1 MTAGTAMKDWEF
13 LIQKEGDRTW
23 LPIET
28 QTVEIL
34 EGRYRIVVR
43 THRPEEE
50 IEVRIGYVST
60 DETPPKRRVQQ
71 RTRRSNAQGLM
82 PIVAFTR
89 FRSGIWEIRCG
100 LPTPGQTDW
109 QARFELQVQPQD
121 SGESFEWEVV
131 DDEPLPPTSLTN
143 PLISAEKFAALK
155 APEQAAPGQAIP
167 DQPTAQETA
176 DPSQGPVET
185 WSPAPRIASNSPSDI
200 NKLRQLAEQMSQT
213 VVDSMLEFTSGL
225 EASQPEGSQPE
236 ASQPEASQPEA
247 SSAASPFAAPLEP
260 RIAPIP
266 ETDDLSPE
274 PDSDLNLSLN
284 DPALELPLSLDLSLR
299 LDQDTI
305 VLGQAIPQSLNGQVQ
320 GPADEVGV
328 LPAGSLLCLE
338 LRDPATAQ
346 CVALQ
351 HYSLDLQPLP
361 AAFTFTIE
369 LPPACNS
376 QLLLGSLQLQH
387 QGHAGPATVLA
398 TQSFTVVA
406 PVSAL
411 LNAVDP
417 TLMSTSEDLD
427 GPEQSLSQS
436 TAEAIVSER
445 LGYNKRGPEIDTALL
460 KFLDP
465 VPPEEADR
473 LAPQYKNTRNRV
485 LPPKLSLKSDSP
497 AVSVG
502 LDLPSF
508 AARSIRVPT
517 PPPFQEE
524 GAEIGTDRDISPTDE
539 VFLEAE
545 NDPDRLDEAYLEPA
559 SPEEAPP
566 GKAPLAGAP
575 LEEAPLESIEWG
587 EERAPEA
594 IASIS
599 TTLPDPQV
607 DDDAGFFRPDTDLD
621 DQAPTQAGELRS
633 LNLEARFLDRLNAF
647 AAEDAA
653 FVRRETALAN
663 ANWSETTLD
672 EDPEEPESN
681 TIDHPFTDSSTDF
694 PTWPGMPMEV
704 VAEDEPAAPA
714 SLSWLQPKIETIGIP
729 DDMPI
734 PEPELAIARLELVAG
749 QRLEVELRVAAE
761 PTRLC
766 AKIWMTDCQTRTL
779 LMEPMLVTDF
789 IHGFDEVLE
798 TCVDMNVPLGC
809 MELQVE
815 AIAIEPISQRESRK
829 VVLRRSVLPP
839 DFLEA
844 EDDSL
849 L

>member
-1 MTAGTAMKDWEF
+1 VGWDLEGQAGLLDGIMTAGTAMKDWEF

-43 THRPEEE
+43 THRPEED

-109 QARFELQVQPQD
+109 QARFELQVQPRD

-131 DDEPLPPTSLTN
+131 DDEPLPATSLTN
-143 PLISAEKFAALK
+143 PLVSAAEFAALTAT
-155 APEQAAPGQAIP
+155 APPGIASQNVAPP
-167 DQPTAQETA
+167 ELA
-176 DPSQGPVET
+176 DPNQSPVET
-185 WSPAPRIASNSPSDI
+185 WSPAPRASSSPTDI

-225 EASQPEGSQPE
+225 EASQPE
-236 ASQPEASQPEA
+236 ASQPEA
-247 SSAASPFAAPLEP
+247 SSLETRETSPAEPLDATAS
-260 RIAPIP
+260 IP

-274 PDSDLNLSLN
+274 QEPDRNLDLRPDLRPDLSAT
-284 DPALELPLSLDLSLR
+284 DLELPLSLDLSLR

-351 HYSLDLQPLP
+351 HCSLDLQPLP
-361 AAFTFTIE
+361 APFTFAIE
-369 LPPACNS
+369 LPLACTS

-417 TLMSTSEDLD
+417 TLMSSGDDLD
-427 GPEQSLSQS
+427 GPEQSLRQS

-445 LGYNKRGPEIDTALL
+445 LGYSKRGPEIDTALL

-465 VPPEEADR
+465 VPQEQVDR
-473 LAPQYKNTRNRV
+473 LTPPQYKTTRNRV
-485 LPPKLSLKSDSP
+485 LPPKLGPKADSP
-497 AVSVG
+497 AAGG

-524 GAEIGTDRDISPTDE
+524 GAELERAEADRDALAANAPS
-539 VFLEAE
+539 LETGLLE
-545 NDPDRLDEAYLEPA
+545 EDP
-559 SPEEAPP
+559 PEESR
-566 GKAPLAGAP
+566 L
-575 LEEAPLESIEWG
+575 IDWG
-587 EERAPEA
+587 EDQAPEA

-607 DDDAGFFRPDTDLD
+607 DDDAGFLRPDTDLD
-621 DQAPTQAGELRS
+621 DQAPPQAGELRS

-647 AAEDAA
+647 AVEDAA
-653 FVRRETALAN
+653 FVRRETAFAESDL
-663 ANWSETTLD
+663 TD
-672 EDPEEPESN
+672 EDSDPEESKPL
-681 TIDHPFTDSSTDF
+681 DHPLTDSSTDF
-694 PTWPGMPMEV
+694 PTWPGIPTEI
-704 VAEDEPAAPA
+704 VADDEPIAPSA
-714 SLSWLQPKIETIGIP
+714 LSWLQPKTETIGIP

-734 PEPELAIARLELVAG
+734 PEPELAIARGELIAG

-766 AKIWMTDCQTRTL
+766 AKIWLTDCQTRTL

-844 EDDSL
+844 QDDSML
-849 L
+849 

>member
-109 QARFELQVQPQD
+109 QARFELQVQPRD

-155 APEQAAPGQAIP
+155 APEQATPGQAIP

-225 EASQPEGSQPE
+225 EASQPEASQPE
-236 ASQPEASQPEA
+236 ASQPEASQPKA
-247 SSAASPFAAPLEP
+247 SSAASPFETPLEP
-260 RIAPIP
+260 RVAPIP

-274 PDSDLNLSLN
+274 PDPDLNPRLNPRLN
-284 DPALELPLSLDLSLR
+284 DPALELPLSLDLSLC

-351 HYSLDLQPLP
+351 HYSLDLQTLP

-465 VPPEEADR
+465 VSPEEADR
-473 LAPQYKNTRNRV
+473 LAPQYKNARNRV
-485 LPPKLSLKSDSP
+485 LPPKLGPKSDSP
-497 AVSVG
+497 TVSVG

-524 GAEIGTDRDISPTDE
+524 GTEIGADRDILPTDE
-539 VFLEAE
+539 VFLESE

-559 SPEEAPP
+559 SPEEAP
-566 GKAPLAGAP
+566 LA
-575 LEEAPLESIEWG
+575 EAPLESIEWG

-607 DDDAGFFRPDTDLD
+607 DEDAGFFRPDTDLD

-647 AAEDAA
+647 AQEDAA
-653 FVRRETALAN
+653 FVSQKTALAE
-663 ANWSETTLD
+663 ANLAEANLD
-672 EDPEEPESN
+672 EESEID
-681 TIDHPFTDSSTDF
+681 TIDPPLTDSSTDF

-704 VAEDEPAAPA
+704 VADDEPIVPA
-714 SLSWLQPKIETIGIP
+714 SLSWLQPTIETIGIP

-809 MELQVE
+809 MELQIE

-839 DFLEA
+839 DFLE
-844 EDDSL
+844 EQDDSIL
-849 L
+849 

>member
-1 MTAGTAMKDWEF
+1 MTAGIAMKDWEF

-43 THRPEEE
+43 THRPEED

-60 DETPPKRRVQQ
+60 EETPPKRRVQQ

-100 LPTPGQTDW
+100 LPTSGQTDW
-109 QARFELQVQPQD
+109 QARFELQVQPRD

-131 DDEPLPPTSLTN
+131 EDEPIPTTSLTN
-143 PLISAEKFAALK
+143 PLVSAEEFAALT
-155 APEQAAPGQAIP
+155 ASPTPEAIPQPAIVQPATIQPTEPQDPGQ
-167 DQPTAQETA
+167 
-176 DPSQGPVET
+176 SPVET
-185 WSPAPRIASNSPSDI
+185 WSPALRRASNPPTDI

-225 EASQPEGSQPE
+225 EANQPV
-236 ASQPEASQPEA
+236 ASQPVTSQPI
-247 SSAASPFAAPLEP
+247 ASP
-260 RIAPIP
+260 IASIP

-274 PDSDLNLSLN
+274 LNL
-284 DPALELPLSLDLSLR
+284 DRGATALELPLSLDLSLS

-305 VLGQAIPQSLNGQVQ
+305 VLGQAIPQALNGQVQ

-351 HYSLDLQPLP
+351 HYSLDLQALP
-361 AAFTFTIE
+361 APFRFAIE
-369 LPPACNS
+369 LPQGCNS

-411 LNAVDP
+411 LSAVDP
-417 TLMSTSEDLD
+417 TLMSPSEDLD
-427 GPEQSLSQS
+427 GPEPSLRQS

-445 LGYNKRGPEIDTALL
+445 LGYSKRSGPEINTDLL

-465 VPPEEADR
+465 VPAEQAVGGASQTENRPT
-473 LAPQYKNTRNRV
+473 PTQYKTTRNRV
-485 LPPKLSLKSDSP
+485 LPPKLGPKSDSS
-497 AVSVG
+497 ASVN

-524 GAEIGTDRDISPTDE
+524 GAEA
-539 VFLEAE
+539 EAPE
-545 NDPDRLDEAYLEPA
+545 ILALGA
-559 SPEEAPP
+559 LVSPEGPEVIDATGTVLEEA
-566 GKAPLAGAP
+566 ALEEAV
-575 LEEAPLESIEWG
+575 LEEAPLETIEWG
-587 EERAPEA
+587 EEQAPEA

-607 DDDAGFFRPDTDLD
+607 DDDAGFLRPDTDLD
-621 DQAPTQAGELRS
+621 EQAPTQAGELRS

-647 AAEDAA
+647 AEEDAA
-653 FVRRETALAN
+653 FSRQSAAEAEAELA
-663 ANWSETTLD
+663 AEAELEAEARLSDPDD
-672 EDPEEPESN
+672 EEQL
-681 TIDHPFTDSSTDF
+681 DHPLTDSSTDF
-694 PTWPGMPMEV
+694 PTWPGIPTEV
-704 VAEDEPAAPA
+704 VVDDEPIAPSA
-714 SLSWLQPKIETIGIP
+714 LSWLQPPIETIGIP

-734 PEPELAIARLELVAG
+734 PEPELAIARHELIAG

-766 AKIWMTDCQTRTL
+766 AKIWLTDCQTRTL

-844 EDDSL
+844 QDESIL
-849 L
+849 